1 MLSLLI
7 REDRHAI
14 KKEYLLRFFLV
25 LIFFLTFLLVIF
37 GIIIFSF
44 YIQVDFESQTV
55 EKQLEEIRNS
65 SDIQSLNQMVSL
77 NEEIENKV
85 EQFNILDFNQSDLVE
100 KVLSKNREG
109 IGISL
114 INIDLDYGDNEAI
127 ASIQLSGISKT
138 RNDLVSY
145 QNSLMESDIFE
156 KVEVPFSSFVQN
168 SDIPFTINI
177 RTVELNNYFI
187 NEN

>member
-25 LIFFLTFLLVIF
+25 LIFFLTSLLIVF
-37 GIIIFSF
+37 GVVIFSF
-44 YIQVDFESQTV
+44 YIQVDFES
-55 EKQLEEIRNS
+55 EIAKKQLEDIRNS
-65 SDIQSLNQMVSL
+65 SDIQSLNQMNSL
-77 NEEIENKV
+77 NENIENKV
-85 EQFNILDFNQSDLVE
+85 DQFNILDFNQSDLVE
-100 KVLSKNREG
+100 KILSKNREG
-109 IGISL
+109 IGLNL
-114 INIDLDYGDNEAI
+114 INIDLDYSDEGAF
-127 ASIQLSGISKT
+127 ASIELSGISKT

-145 QNSLMESDIFE
+145 QNNLMESDVFE
-156 KVEVPFSSFVQN
+156 KVDVPFSSFVQN

-177 RTVELNNYFI
+177 KTVELNNYFI